1 MKIISDAEYKS
12 LILKS
17 STKEI
22 DEVKRLHEVEL
33 NKLKEGKGQLEAKHQ
48 RTLDNLKEDHRIAM
62 ERKDAAQDIVIQK
75 ATKELEAKVQKL
87 TIENESN
94 KKEVD
99 ILTKAF
105 ANLGFD
111 VKDMK
116 EILNKLVDGIVS
128 KNQIQLV
135 K

>member
-1 MKIISDAEYKS
+1 MFKIISTTKYRELMEASRDEARAYSTQIDSERRGFDLTIEKLTREREIIAEN
-12 LILKS
+12 
-17 STKEI
+17 
-22 DEVKRLHEVEL
+22 
-33 NKLKEGKGQLEAKHQ
+33 NK
-48 RTLDNLKEDHRIAM
+48 IAM
-62 ERKDAAQDIVIQK
+62 ERKGAEVDLLIQK
-75 ATKELEAKVQKL
+75 ATKKLADENKSL
-87 TIENESN
+87 TIENENN
-94 KKEVD
+94 KKEVL

-105 ANLGFD
+105 ENMGFD